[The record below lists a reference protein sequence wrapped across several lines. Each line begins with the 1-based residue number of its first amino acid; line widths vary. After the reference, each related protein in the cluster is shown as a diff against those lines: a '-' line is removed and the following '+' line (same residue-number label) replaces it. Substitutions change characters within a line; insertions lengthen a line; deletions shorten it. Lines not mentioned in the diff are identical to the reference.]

1 MNPSITVYEGFDF
14 ALPAAIEEFAGAFSR
29 WDAPSRSVRRARFKS
44 ELTRAIEEL
53 RACVRQIETFTD
65 EQRSLSQAAQWLVDN
80 FYVIERIQTA
90 LSQQL
95 PDKAVRGLP
104 AYQTGGHP
112 SRARIELFSHFYL
125 EACDFD
131 FEADELVH
139 VLVEYQKVHP
149 LMLRELALL
158 APILNFLLIRQ
169 LRACAEQILE
179 IHRGAHAADLV
190 ADAALT
196 SSSSRGPT
204 QKAAS
209 AVPDLKNASP
219 VFRQAYLGQLAQRRR
234 YDDPASIAGGAHAE
248 GVGIVHQAGA
258 IEDDLVVRTMLDVRV
273 RNIFRS
279 VKAIELSDWVDIF
292 AKTSLVDRAL
302 QRNSVYARMDPHSK
316 ALYRRE
322 LERLSLRSGL
332 PEPDLAELVVD
343 RFGRGRARGTEA
355 GSDAGQDGEDTDIG
369 RWLLSD
375 RRPELER
382 SIGLTPNPLRRIEDA
397 VPHTRLVLYAALV
410 LSLTF
415 AFTALAF
422 RAGYGE
428 EHVSLPAFV
437 IFLLAVWPASEIAV
451 LLINRILGRVFR
463 PAQLPRLEFSHGLP
477 PQCKT
482 MVVVP
487 TMLTQLDQVDHQVGE
502 LERHYLSNR
511 DDQLRFGLLT
521 DWRDA
526 PDQSLETDA
535 ALLAKAREA
544 VALLNLR
551 YPLQAGTANGTAAD
565 GRVEDRFYLFHR
577 SRCWNENEGA
587 WMGWERKRGKL
598 DEFNRLL
605 IGEAGTSYVF
615 EDGSAERVPRGVR
628 YVITLDADTRM
639 PVGSVARLVGTAAH
653 PLNRPQIDPQTGRV
667 ERGYALF
674 QPRISFLLPQAED
687 HSVFRWIF
695 SSGAGVDPYAAAIS
709 DTYQDTFGEATYTG
723 KGLYD
728 LQAFHTALSGRVP
741 ENALLSHDL
750 FESAF
755 ARCALVSDVAFFE
768 DSPSHSEVAA
778 ARSHRWVRG
787 DWQLLPWLLG
797 VRAEPLS
804 PLNRWKMLD
813 NLRRSLLPIA
823 SFALVVAAFIDP
835 AAQPLA
841 WLALV
846 LASIS
851 LPGLLGWF
859 SALFAPVPKGV
870 RSNRPIQ
877 LTRELGHVAGHALIE
892 LVLLAQSACVMADA
906 IARAVWRT
914 FVSQRKML
922 EWRTAAQAKAAAGGQ
937 LRQFSWAISSATLPL
952 IASSALILLFNR
964 DAIVAAAPL
973 LAAWWLAPVIAVAIS
988 SPVLLA
994 GRLAGDQD
1002 LREFRRV
1009 ARRTWRFFEDY
1020 VGPADNHL
1028 PPDNVQF
1035 EPEEVVAHRTSP
1047 TNIGLYLLALTR
1059 ARDLGWLAGGDFL
1072 ARMKATLG
1080 SMAKLETYNGHL
1092 LNWYETQYLRPL
1104 EPRYVSSVDSG
1115 NLAAHLVVVAR
1126 ALQEERERP
1135 VVGPER
1141 LAGPRD
1147 SFLELQSAWRSLRA
1161 GSPRGDKGAP
1171 RGNVS
1176 PAEID
1181 RAVADLGTKLLQ
1193 ADPATP
1199 ADAGRALA
1207 GAAQLALHLKELLEA
1222 YAFGSADGATQGAG
1236 ALKPVVDEA
1245 ERLCHALAAHLDD
1258 LQRHCP
1264 WAVEAAFATLQ
1275 QQAPEVFGGP
1285 LGQLLARVP
1294 CVGDVPV
1301 HLVEVES
1308 ALKAAQQQPGQ
1319 SPATATLLAAA
1330 LKACAEARIATAAW
1344 LADLDACAAQ
1354 AEAAWRGMQFGFLFD
1369 ARRKLFS
1376 IGYRVAE
1383 HQLDEGRYDLLASES
1398 RLGSYLA
1405 AAKGDVPVDHWF
1417 RLGRHMGLV
1426 AAGPV
1431 LISWSGSMF
1440 EYLMPALV
1448 MKTPPGSLLHQTC
1461 HNAIAEQIRYGRE
1474 QNVPWGISESGLNVR
1489 DVELTYQYGPSGA
1502 PALSL
1507 KRGMDRQLVVAPY
1520 ATALAAPFAPA
1531 EVRQNFAALARLG
1544 ALGPHGFYE
1553 AIDFTAERLGED
1565 EKCAIVKSHM
1575 AHHQAMSLLALTQL
1589 LTSDSLADRFHR
1601 EPEMN
1606 AFDLLLQ
1613 EQVAGSVVIARDS
1626 TAAPERHDKL
1636 ARHSAQRVRRVQPTD
1651 LRRPAV
1657 HLMSNGRYA
1666 TALTASGSGYSECAD
1681 LDITRWREDRVLD
1694 DCGLFIYLRDA
1705 DSGVLWSATL
1715 APTFSGPDHQSVEF
1729 AEARAQFDLRQHG
1742 IRSSLEVVVAQQ
1754 EDAEIR
1760 TLKLTNEGHGVRRI
1774 EVSALGEVVLAP
1786 RGADMAHPAFSNL
1799 FITTEYDAA
1808 RGALL
1813 ATRRPRAS
1821 HEAATTAILG
1831 AVVEGTQAGPL
1842 SYDTDR
1848 RTVIGRGRGKREPL
1862 AMTEQGGLAMTTGAV
1877 LDPVLCLRQTLELK
1891 PGQSARVAFVLAFG
1905 SDREAASRTWQ
1916 KLGSFSALQREIS
1929 RSWVYAQA
1937 KLHQL
1942 GIGSEEA
1949 THFQALSAYLMFSD
1963 TTFRPG
1969 TEFMRGNQLSQRAL
1983 WRYGISGDRP
1993 ILLVT
1998 IDSNDDLP
2006 LVQQMV
2012 RGHHF
2017 WKARSFEVDI
2027 VVLNDRATSY
2037 SDDMQHAI
2045 ENMVR
2050 QAGAGPDAPAAGGRI
2065 YVLRGDRLPD
2075 DERRLLMTLCRV
2087 LLRGGQG
2094 LLGDQLRRR
2103 APREALPLPQTMPL
2117 RAPLAQGGAPAEP
2130 TATAELQFF
2139 NGTGGFTPDG
2149 KEYRIVLPPGRT
2161 TPAPWVN
2168 VMASPQIGTLVSE
2181 SGSAFTWRINA
2192 RENQLTP
2199 WSNDALVDPSSE
2211 ILYLQDRA
2219 TGAYWTPTAQPRSAP
2234 GATHECAHGAG
2245 YSRYT
2250 TQAEG
2255 IESELTHFVAWD
2267 RPAKLMRLRVA
2278 NRSARRRTITLT
2290 LYVNLCLGDN
2300 RSGKVDLLST
2310 WAGRN
2315 ASTTLYARN
2324 PMNADFGRDIAWLG
2338 SSHPVSG
2345 WTCDRAEFI
2354 GIGQGLGAPQ
2364 ALESQRT
2371 LRQAAGVGPD
2381 PCWVMQVEL
2390 KLEPGESDT
2399 VVFAFGQ
2406 AASLAGADELV
2417 RMTTRDADQAL
2428 AHVKAQWDEL
2438 LGAVEVRTPD
2448 RSLDLM
2454 LNRWLLYQVLSS
2466 RCMGRCG
2473 FYQAGGAY
2481 GFRDQLQDVM
2491 ALVHAWPGFARDHL
2505 LRAAAQQFVEGDA
2518 QHWWHPPSGKGV
2530 RTTFSDDRLWLPYAV
2545 AYYVSVT
2552 GDESVLDQTVS
2563 FLEGPTLP
2571 PHEESQYF
2579 EPTVSHESASLF
2591 EHCVR
2596 AIQVSR
2602 GRGVHGL
2609 PLMGCGDW
2617 NDGMN
2622 RVGWKGQGESVWM
2635 AWFLKSVLDE
2645 FMPIAMRRERAD
2657 LVSEWTLLSQELMT
2671 AVDTN
2676 AWDGQWYRRA
2686 YFDDGTPLGSASNDE
2701 CRIDSLSQS
2710 WAVIAGGADPQRAR
2724 DAMEKVDEML
2734 VDRESQ
2740 LVRLFTPS
2748 FDKTSHDP
2756 GYIKG
2761 YVPGIRENGGQ
2772 YTHAAVWTAMAFA
2785 RLGDARRAYPLY
2797 AMLNPI
2803 GKSDSRLA
2811 VQRYRVEPY
2820 VMPADIYGE
2829 SPHTGKG
2836 GWTWYTGAAGW
2847 YWRIGIEE
2855 LLGVRV
2861 RNGVLHV
2868 APVVP
2873 PAWPGFSVTLRR
2885 GKTVYEVEV
2894 NNPSKREQG
2903 QGTWSLQHDGNP
2915 VPPEGG
2921 VPFVDDG
2928 ARHRVVATLA

>member
-1 MNPSITVYEGFDF
+1 MQLMPSISVYEGFDF

-29 WDAPSRSVRRARFKS
+29 WDAPSRSVRRARFKA
-44 ELTRAIEEL
+44 ELSRAIEEL
-53 RACVRQIETFTD
+53 RACVRQIESFTD

-95 PDKAVRGLP
+95 TDAAVRGLP

-131 FEADELVH
+131 FEADELVR
-139 VLVEYQKVHP
+139 VLVDYQKVHP

-169 LRACAEQILE
+169 LRVCAEQILE

-190 ADAALT
+190 ADT
-196 SSSSRGPT
+196 SLAPSRGPVP
-204 QKAAS
+204 KAKTPPM
-209 AVPDLKNASP
+209 PDLKTASA

-234 YDDPASIAGGAHAE
+234 YDDPAGTTGAAHAE

-292 AKTSLVDRAL
+292 AQTSLVDRAL
-302 QRNSVYARMDPHSK
+302 QRNSVYARMDAHSK
-316 ALYRRE
+316 ALYRQRI
-322 LERLSLRSGL
+322 ERLSRRSGL

-343 RFGRGRARGTEA
+343 RFGRRKQGPG
-355 GSDAGQDGEDTDIG
+355 DAAETGDDIDIG
-369 RWLLSD
+369 HWLLADGRS
-375 RRPELER
+375 ELER
-382 SIGLTPNPLRRIEDA
+382 SIGLTPNPLRRIEA
-397 VPHTRLVLYAALV
+397 TVPHTRLGLYAALV
-410 LSLTF
+410 LALTF
-415 AFTALAF
+415 ALTALVF
-422 RAGYGE
+422 RAGYAE
-428 EHVSLPAFV
+428 EHISLPAFV
-437 IFLLAVWPASEIAV
+437 IFLLAVWPASEIA
-451 LLINRILGRVFR
+451 LLVINRILGRVFR
-463 PAQLPRLEFSHGLP
+463 PVQLARLEFAQGLP

-487 TMLTQLDQVDHQVGE
+487 TLLTQLDQVEHQVGE

-526 PDQSLETDA
+526 PEQSLQTDE
-535 ALLAKAREA
+535 ALLAKAREQ
-544 VALLNLR
+544 VAQLNRR
-551 YPLQAGTANGTAAD
+551 YPMAAGTET
-565 GRVEDRFYLFHR
+565 EDRFYLFHR
-577 SRCWNENEGA
+577 CRCWNAAEGA

-605 IGEAGTSYVF
+605 LGESGTSYVF
-615 EDGSAERVPRGVR
+615 EDGSAERVPRNVR

-639 PVGSVARLVGTAAH
+639 PVGSVARLVGTASH

-667 ERGYALF
+667 SRGYALF

-695 SSGAGVDPYAAAIS
+695 SSGAGVDPYAAAVS

-797 VRAEPLS
+797 MRAEPLS

-813 NLRRSLLPIA
+813 NLRRSLLPMA
-823 SFALVVAAFIDP
+823 SFALIVAAWMDP

-846 LASIS
+846 VAAIT

-859 SALFAPVPKGV
+859 AALFKPMPKGV

-877 LTRELGHVAGHALIE
+877 LTRDLGHVAGHALIE
-892 LVLLAQSACVMADA
+892 VVLLAQSACVMADA
-906 IARAVWRT
+906 IVRALWRT

-937 LRQFSWAISSATLPL
+937 LRQFSWAISSATLPV
-952 IASSALILLFNR
+952 IASSALILAFNR
-964 DAIVAAAPL
+964 DAILAAAPL

-988 SPVLLA
+988 SPGLLA
-994 GRLAGDQD
+994 GRLAGNNE
-1002 LREFRRV
+1002 LREFRRI

-1020 VGPADNHL
+1020 VTEADNHL

-1047 TNIGLYLLALTR
+1047 TNIGLYLLALMR
-1059 ARDLGWLAGGDFL
+1059 AHDLGWLAGGPFI
-1072 ARMKATLG
+1072 ARMKATLA
-1080 SMAKLETYNGHL
+1080 SMARLETYNGHL
-1092 LNWYETQYLRPL
+1092 FNWYETQHLRPL

-1126 ALQEERERP
+1126 ALREERERP
-1135 VVGPER
+1135 VVGPEM

-1147 SFLELQSAWRSLRA
+1147 SFLELQSAWRGVRA
-1161 GSPRGDKGAP
+1161 AAPRGAKANAP

-1176 PAEID
+1176 PTEID
-1181 RAVADLGTKLLQ
+1181 RAMADLGAKLLQ
-1193 ADPATP
+1193 PAPTTP
-1199 ADAGRALA
+1199 ADAGRTLGGAHALSL
-1207 GAAQLALHLKELLEA
+1207 QLKELLEA
-1222 YAFGSADGATQGAG
+1222 YAFDSGDGAGP
-1236 ALKPVVDEA
+1236 LKPVVAEA
-1245 ERLCHALAAHLDD
+1245 ECLGLELGSHLDD
-1258 LQRHCP
+1258 LQRRCP
-1264 WAVEAAFATLQ
+1264 WAVEAVFATMA
-1275 QQAPEVFGGP
+1275 QQAPAVLDGS
-1285 LGQLLARVP
+1285 LSQLLDAVP
-1294 CVGDVPV
+1294 AIGEVPEHLADVDAALAQALHV
-1301 HLVEVES
+1301 HRDSS
-1308 ALKAAQQQPGQ
+1308 ATVALL
-1319 SPATATLLAAA
+1319 ATARQACADARAAA
-1330 LKACAEARIATAAW
+1330 IAW

-1354 AEAAWRGMQFGFLFD
+1354 AEATWRGMQFGFLFD
-1369 ARRKLFS
+1369 PRRKLFS

-1383 HQLDEGRYDLLASES
+1383 HQLDEGRYDLLASEA
-1398 RLGSYLA
+1398 RLGSYVA

-1426 AAGPV
+1426 KAGPV

-1489 DVELTYQYGPSGA
+1489 DVELTYQYGPAGA

-1520 ATALAAPFAPA
+1520 ATALAAPFAPV
-1531 EVRQNFAALARLG
+1531 EVRENFAALTKLG

-1575 AHHQAMSLLALTQL
+1575 AHHQAMSLLALTGML
-1589 LTSDSLADRFHR
+1589 AADSLVDRFHR

-1626 TAAPERHDKL
+1626 TVTPERHEKA
-1636 ARHSAQRVRRVQPTD
+1636 ARHSTQRVRRIQGTD

-1657 HLMSNGRYA
+1657 HLLSNGRYA

-1681 LDITRWREDRVLD
+1681 IDITRWREDRVLD
-1694 DCGLFIYLRDA
+1694 ECGLFVYLRDA
-1705 DSGVLWSATL
+1705 DSGVLWGATL
-1715 APTFSGPDHQSVEF
+1715 APTFGEPDFHSVEF

-1774 EVSALGEVVLAP
+1774 EVSALCEVVLN
-1786 RGADMAHPAFSNL
+1786 RRNADMAHPAFSNL
-1799 FITTEYDAA
+1799 FITTEYDAV

-1821 HEAATTAILG
+1821 DEAATTAILG

-1842 SYDTDR
+1842 AWDTDR
-1848 RTVIGRGRGKREPL
+1848 RTVIGRGRSKREPL
-1862 AMTEQGGLAMTTGAV
+1862 ALTEHGGLALTTGAV

-1891 PGQSARVAFVLAFG
+1891 PGQSARIAFVLAFG
-1905 SDREAASRTWQ
+1905 PDRESASRTWQ
-1916 KLGSFSALQREIS
+1916 RLGSFSALQREIS

-1949 THFQALSAYLMFSD
+1949 THFQSLSGYLMFSD
-1963 TTFRPG
+1963 TAFRPG

-2006 LVQQMV
+2006 LVQQLV

-2017 WKARSFEVDI
+2017 WKSRSFEVDI

-2045 ENMVR
+2045 EAMVR
-2050 QAGAGPDAPAAGGRI
+2050 QAGAGPEPGVAGGRI

-2075 DERRLLMTLCRV
+2075 DERRLLMTICRV

-2103 APREALPLPQTMPL
+2103 APREALPAQSLPL
-2117 RAPLAQGGAPAEP
+2117 RAPLVQGGAPAEP
-2130 TATAELQFF
+2130 TATAALQFF

-2181 SGSAFTWRINA
+2181 SGSAFTWRMNA

-2211 ILYLQDRA
+2211 VLYIQDRV
-2219 TGAYWTPTAQPRSAP
+2219 TGAYWSPTAQPRSAP

-2245 YSRYT
+2245 YSRFT
-2250 TQAEG
+2250 TQADG

-2278 NRSARRRTITLT
+2278 NRSARRRTLTLC

-2354 GIGQGLGAPQ
+2354 GLGQSLAAPQ
-2364 ALESQRT
+2364 ALESQRP

-2390 KLEPGESDT
+2390 KLEPGESDV
-2399 VVFAFGQ
+2399 VVFSFGQ
-2406 AASLAGADELV
+2406 AASIAGADELV

-2428 AHVKAQWDEL
+2428 ANVKAQWDEL
-2438 LGAVEVRTPD
+2438 LGALQVQTPD
-2448 RSLDLM
+2448 RALDLM

-2552 GDESVLDQTVS
+2552 GDDAVLDQTVS
-2563 FLEGPTLP
+2563 FLEGPQLP

-2645 FMPIAMRRERAD
+2645 FMPIAMRKERAD
-2657 LVSEWTLLSQELMT
+2657 LVSQWTLLSQELLA
-2671 AVDTN
+2671 AVDAN

-2710 WAVIAGGADPQRAR
+2710 WAVIAGGGDAQRAR
-2724 DAMEKVDEML
+2724 DAMDKVDEML

-2748 FDKTSHDP
+2748 FDKTPHDP

-2785 RLGDARRAYPLY
+2785 RLQDAERAYPLY

-2829 SPHTGKG
+2829 APHTGKG

-2847 YWRIGIEE
+2847 YWRIGVEE

-2861 RNGVLHV
+2861 RDGVLHV
-2868 APVVP
+2868 KPVVP
-2873 PAWPGFSVTLRR
+2873 ASWPKFRVSLRR

-2894 NNPSKREQG
+2894 SNPSRLA
-2903 QGTWSLQHDGNP
+2903 QGTWSLQHDGQS

-2928 ARHRVVATLA
+2928 AVHRVVATLA